1 MTRTFQ
7 VEMPPNTASSH
18 LEIDFINPLRH
29 GHSRYDRVAHR
40 GAQQH
45 MVLGER
51 VFSWRTGRVGKSLY
65 SKPTS
70 RDQIK
75 IISRQSDAFFAI
87 KPSNQRRD

>member
-1 MTRTFQ
+1 MTRTLQ
-7 VEMPPNTASSH
+7 VEMPPNTAPSH
-18 LEIDFINPLRH
+18 LEVDFIYPLRH

-70 RDQIK
+70 CDLIRF
-75 IISRQSDAFFAI
+75 ISRQSDASLAI
-87 KPSNQRRD
+87 KPANQRRD